1 MAKLITIMIDG
12 ISADLFERHRKFM
25 PNLDWLAEK
34 GTQIEGVSPEM
45 CGTSMPGRASIING
59 TPPSEHGIYGNK
71 IFDETEGVF
80 RWANPDDYRTPSL
93 THYATKQGLDVVN
106 LGYGMV
112 RPEDCSV
119 YYGPW
124 WVDEMIVRGRD
135 QNPTPSDKSWINA
148 SGIVDPEGR
157 LQALKD
163 KGLFRDV
170 IIPADE
176 DPEYMLQRGM
186 LADQQF
192 FDIVAAFA
200 SSEKQPDLMI
210 AEVGVTDYYMH
221 KFGTDHL
228 MTDLSFR
235 VADAQVGALIKHMEK
250 AGVLDD
256 YNFLVLADHGHAAMQ
271 KGMYVD
277 NLLDEDVEWSSE
289 GGVLLVAPK
298 DQAQADTVISKM
310 TENGIELWNND
321 HYPEHLRDKL
331 LTFVVPEG
339 SDISFENAKNG
350 NTDLFGTSKYKS
362 NHGMR
367 PGRWDD
373 FRFCIFSG
381 PDVAKKKL
389 PVAETINIAPTM
401 AKLLGVETPWD
412 AQSLDIF

>member
-34 GTQIEGVSPEM
+34 GAQVEGVSPEM

-59 TPPSEHGIYGNK
+59 TPPSEHGIYANK
-71 IFDETEGVF
+71 IFDEDQGVF
-80 RWANPDDYRTPSL
+80 RWSNPYDFL
-93 THYATKQGLDVVN
+93 TEPLPHYAKAQGLDVVN

-112 RPEDCSV
+112 KPEDCSV

-124 WVDEMIVRGRD
+124 WVEEMLMRGRD
-135 QNPTPSDKSWINA
+135 QDPTSSDENWIKA

-157 LQALKD
+157 LQVLKD
-163 KGLFRDV
+163 KGFCSDV
-170 IIPADE
+170 VVPGE
-176 DPEYMLQRGM
+176 KDPELLLQRGM

-192 FDIVAAFA
+192 LDIVAAFTA
-200 SSEKQPDLMI
+200 SEKQPDLII
-210 AEVGVTDYYMH
+210 AEIGITDYYMH
-221 KFGTDHL
+221 KFGTDHPL
-228 MTDLSFR
+228 TDLSFR

-256 YNFLVLADHGHAAMQ
+256 YNFLILADHGHTAMQ

-277 NLLDEDVEWSSE
+277 NLLDEDVNWSSE
-289 GGVLLVAPK
+289 GGVLLVYPK
-298 DQAQADTVISKM
+298 DQAQADTVTAKM
-310 TENGIELWNND
+310 TEAGIELWGNN
-321 HYPEHLRDKL
+321 HYPAHLKDKM

-350 NTDLFGTSKYKS
+350 STDLFGPSKYKS

-401 AKLLGVETPWD
+401 AKLLGVETPWN